1 MKDQRI
7 ERLAKNLLEVSTKT
21 HKDDTVVIRGGIDAK
36 PLILELVKHTH
47 ALGAHPHV
55 FLGDEDIRREILK
68 AAKEPYMAT
77 AFAWTKAQYE
87 KMDVFISIMT
97 GMNDY
102 ATVDVP
108 RDIKTALGRKM
119 QPLHDVIEKKRWVA
133 LMWPTPSQAQ
143 KARMANEPFFDHVVD
158 VSTVDYGKMK
168 KALEPLKKLM
178 EATDKVRIKGPGT
191 DLSFSIKDIPVVVCA
206 GENNI
211 PDGEI
216 FTAPVKES
224 VEGTIT
230 FNTESPYMGDVFK
243 NVRLTFA
250 KGRIVDA
257 SHEGDQEALEAI
269 LDTDEGARRVGEF
282 ALGVNPRIETPMGNI
297 LFDEKIQ
304 GSLHFT
310 PGMAYSDADNGNRSA
325 VHWDLV
331 LIQRAEYGGGE
342 ILFDDTLI
350 RKDGLFVKEELKPLN
365 PENLDTRK
373 GRKIHGS
380 AQD

>member
-1 MKDQRI
+1 MRDPRI
-7 ERLAKNLLEVSTKT
+7 ERLAKNLLETSTKT
-21 HKDDTVVIRGGIDAK
+21 KKGDTVVIRGGIAAK

-55 FLGDEDIRREILK
+55 FLADEDIRREILK
-68 AAKEPYMAT
+68 EAKEPYMET
-77 AFAWTKAQYE
+77 AFTWTKAQYE
-87 KMDVFISIMT
+87 KMDVLVSIMT
-97 GMNDY
+97 EMNDY

-108 RDIKTALGRKM
+108 RDIKTALGKKM
-119 QPLHDVIEKKRWVA
+119 QPLHDIVEKKRWVA

-143 KARMANEPFFDHVVD
+143 KARMANEPFFDYVVD
-158 VSTVDYGKMK
+158 VSTVDYQKMK
-168 KALEPLKKLM
+168 QALVPLKRLM

-191 DLSFSIKDIPVVVCA
+191 DISFSIENIPVVPCA

-230 FNTESPYMGDVFK
+230 FNTESPYRGDVFK

-250 KGRIVDA
+250 EGRIVEA
-257 SHEGDQEALEAI
+257 AHEGDKEALEAV
-269 LDTDEGARRVGEF
+269 LDTDEGARYVGEF
-282 ALGVNPRIETPMGNI
+282 ALGVNPRIKTPMGNI

-342 ILFDDTLI
+342 IWFDDTLI
-350 RKDGLFVKEELKPLN
+350 RKDGRFVTKELEPLN
-365 PENLDTRK
+365 PENLED
-373 GRKIHGS
+373 
-380 AQD
+380 